1 MNKSELAGFVQAYT
15 GYLTKSQAK
24 HAVEAVLQGII
35 AELEVGG
42 DVRLTGFGVFSVK
55 ETLPR
60 TGRNPQTGEPIAIPA
75 KTTVKFKVSK
85 SLKSTLN

>member
-42 DVRLTGFGVFSVK
+42 DVSLTGFGVFSVK

-60 TGRNPQTGEPIAIPA
+60 TGRNPQTGEPISIPA

>member
-42 DVRLTGFGVFSVK
+42 DVSLTGFGVFSVK

-60 TGRNPQTGEPIAIPA
+60 TGRNPQTGEPITIPA

>member
-1 MNKSELAGFVQAYT
+1 MNKSELASFVQSYT

-35 AELEVGG
+35 TELEVGG
-42 DVRLTGFGVFSVK
+42 KVNLTGFGVFSIK
-55 ETLPR
+55 ETIPR
-60 TGRNPQTGEPIAIPA
+60 AGRNPQTGESVTIPA

-85 SLKSTLN
+85 SLKSSFN